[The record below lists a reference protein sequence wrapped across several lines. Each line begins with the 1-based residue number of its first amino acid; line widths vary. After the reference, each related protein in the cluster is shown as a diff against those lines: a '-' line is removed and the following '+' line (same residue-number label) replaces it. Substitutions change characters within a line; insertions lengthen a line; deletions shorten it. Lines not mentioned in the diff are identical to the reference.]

1 MRKLLMSV
9 LALMFVTLQV
19 RLWTGQGSVAE
30 IISSREH
37 IERQQKENERLFRR
51 NQLLAQEVV
60 ELQNGLETL
69 EEQARV
75 DLGMIRKD
83 ETFYLIYDE
92 S

>member
-19 RLWTGQGSVAE
+19 RLWMGQGSVAE
-30 IISSREH
+30 IISSREQ

-83 ETFYLIYDE
+83 EIFYLIYDE